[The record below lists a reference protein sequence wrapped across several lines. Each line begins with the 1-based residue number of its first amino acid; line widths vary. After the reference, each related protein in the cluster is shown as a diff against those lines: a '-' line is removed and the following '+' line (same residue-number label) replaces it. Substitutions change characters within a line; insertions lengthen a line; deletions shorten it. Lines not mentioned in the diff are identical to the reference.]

1 MIYCPWGY
9 VLCGYIIN
17 RILAFV
23 NCINSIFVFYDNFIR
38 ACNSVGKTPSAVLLE
53 LGIGKSANTRWKN
66 GHAPTDAILQKL
78 ADYFKITKEELLGQK
93 ERPSPEGDERP
104 ECWDLLTREE
114 REKAREYIEML
125 IAARGKR

>member
-1 MIYCPWGY
+1 VQGG
-9 VLCGYIIN
+9 V
-17 RILAFV
+17 
-23 NCINSIFVFYDNFIR
+23 FVFYDNFIR

-78 ADYFKITKEELLGQK
+78 ADYFKITKEELLGKK

>member
-1 MIYCPWGY
+1 MDAVDRLFALVDEKYKEQKDFAAEIG
-9 VLCGYIIN
+9 VLPQLVSAWRKRTSKSYTKYLPQITIALDTTAEYI
-17 RILAFV
+17 L
-23 NCINSIFVFYDNFIR
+23 S
-38 ACNSVGKTPSAVLLE
+38 GKE
-53 LGIGKSANTRWKN
+53 
-66 GHAPTDAILQKL
+66 
-78 ADYFKITKEELLGQK
+78 